1 MTLHLVSPFRP
12 LMASPLD
19 PPTPEPNEERNED
32 ALKEGFC
39 PPSRSIDAAFLSAFT
54 NSGYDLPAQSEN
66 CPANHGPEATNPSA
80 EEERSSNTRPDAN
93 TPLTT
98 AQQNNCASV
107 DIIPAAMP
115 LLTAS
120 FEPNPPSVALKSNS
134 NDPIL
139 FTLEDWENISCAADP
154 STSALGTNGVSTPG
168 IPLEMHCQRR
178 DDCQLHMTS
187 STDPSTPP
195 PAHFPVATNPSLI
208 DPHTGRRRSQ
218 SVPPQMPTFARRL
231 ENGNIR
237 QIGIPTTPLGTIPD
251 HHNTRPHLS
260 YMAQPFL
267 AISRGT
273 TDPYF
278 AAHPSSLDMMAIPSG
293 PAPYAHIQP
302 AVSHQNGPVSY
313 KRSFRQHCE
322 QASDSDRVRQEPKR
336 RNQRKKTDP
345 PLSSMVGGAMQVEP
359 ILEKL
364 RAILQSR
371 FEEVRS
377 GRFEELEL

>member
-1 MTLHLVSPFRP
+1 
-12 LMASPLD
+12 MASPLD
-19 PPTPEPNEERNED
+19 PNEGRNED
-32 ALKEGFC
+32 ALKEGFY

-54 NSGYDLPAQSEN
+54 NSGYDRPAKSEN
-66 CPANHGPEATNPSA
+66 GPANHGPEATLPSA
-80 EEERSSNTRPDAN
+80 ESTIHDEHSSNARTDAN

-120 FEPNPPSVALKSNS
+120 FEPNSPSVALKSNS
-134 NDPIL
+134 DDPIL
-139 FTLEDWENISCAADP
+139 FTLEDWENMSCAADP
-154 STSALGTNGVSTPG
+154 STSTLGTNGVSTPG

-195 PAHFPVATNPSLI
+195 PAHFPVAANPSFI
-208 DPHTGRRRSQ
+208 DPLTGRRRSQ

-267 AISRGT
+267 AISRSTT
-273 TDPYF
+273 TDPYGV
-278 AAHPSSLDMMAIPSG
+278 SSLDMMTIPSG

-313 KRSFRQHCE
+313 KRSFHQHCG
-322 QASDSDRVRQEPKR
+322 QASDSDRARHEPKR

-345 PLSSMVGGAMQVEP
+345 PLSSMGAMQVEP
-359 ILEKL
+359 ILENL